1 MQKSKNILL
10 LITKPD
16 VYKNPASDT
25 FIVFGETKVED
36 SSEQVQMAA
45 AVQFQAPEVPTVG
58 VTNSAKS
65 MGATIPKEEDDEE
78 VDATGVEEK
87 EFELLTTNTMLSG

>member
-1 MQKSKNILL
+1 MKQITVFIRVTMQKSKNILL

-45 AVQFQAPEVPTVG
+45 AVQF
-58 VTNSAKS
+58 
-65 MGATIPKEEDDEE
+65 
-78 VDATGVEEK
+78 
-87 EFELLTTNTMLSG
+87 